1 MAGWRQGGPTL
12 EVRPPW
18 ESKPDAMDSQSPEIV
33 ADSAPSQPASH
44 TEDTAIRVIFF
55 TDMKGSTALKQDMAE
70 KWDEGTFQRLRQEH
84 DSLLIEIITRDHAG
98 QIVKSTGDGF
108 LAIFNKPSTAVER
121 AMEIQEKLRG
131 HAHLRVRI
139 GIDMGEVRVESVGGA
154 TRDVF
159 GRHVDWAAR
168 AMSMADGGHIC
179 VTRPIYADAF
189 SWITKSRIAWREH
202 GFHRVKA
209 GDPPLEIFEPY
220 NANLGAPMDQLAGEK
235 VASPLGSSA
244 EAARERP
251 EKTHPLRIIRSWEQV
266 ARDGR
271 DFAEKGAGMM
281 YWFKVP
287 LGGLSYPEGFRNFLQ
302 PALANPR
309 ITKIR
314 FVLESTVPAIRRM
327 WYEIVIPLIQAW
339 AVQENRTFTLEQPDD
354 HSGRLVEAGPTP
366 KSVSWVLVDL
376 SMEFTPCFKLLC
388 PDPDTDVVSQSEAQI
403 FLSTSSRTVRWKDG
417 TLHPVRIP
425 DAILRVKASE
435 EDSLVYA
442 LNTVANQWDM
452 LFS

>member
-1 MAGWRQGGPTL
+1 MGAAPHAPAL
-12 EVRPPW
+12 EVRSPR
-18 ESKPDAMDSQSPEIV
+18 ESKRDAMAPHAPEI
-33 ADSAPSQPASH
+33 AGSAAGEDPAPA
-44 TEDTAIRVIFF
+44 ENTAIRVIFF
-55 TDMKGSTALKQDMAE
+55 TDMKGSTALKQDMGE
-70 KWDEGTFQRLRQEH
+70 KWDEGSFQRLRQEH
-84 DSLLIEIITRDHAG
+84 DALLTEIITRDGAG

-108 LAIFNKPSTAVER
+108 LATFNKPSTAVER
-121 AMEIQEKLRG
+121 AMEIQERLRG

-139 GIDMGEVRVESVGGA
+139 GIDMGEVRVESTGST

-168 AMSMADGGHIC
+168 TMSMADGGHIC

-189 SWITKSRIAWREH
+189 SWITKSRIAWKEH

-220 NANLGAPMDQLAGEK
+220 NANIVAPMDHLAGEK

-244 EAARERP
+244 EAAREHP

-314 FVLESTVPAIRRM
+314 FVLEATVPAIRRI
-327 WYEIVIPLIQAW
+327 WDEIVIPQVQAW
-339 AVQENRTFTLEQPDD
+339 AAQENRTLTLDRPDY
-354 HSGRLVEAGPTP
+354 HSGRLWEAGPPT
-366 KSVSWVLVDL
+366 KSVAWVFVDL

>member
-1 MAGWRQGGPTL
+1 M
-12 EVRPPW
+12 
-18 ESKPDAMDSQSPEIV
+18 SPESPGLTGEPSSGAVEPI
-33 ADSAPSQPASH
+33 AD
-44 TEDTAIRVIFF
+44 ETAVRVVFF
-55 TDMKGSTALKQDMAE
+55 TDMKGSTALKEDMAE
-70 KWDEGTFQRLRQEH
+70 RWDEAAFQRVRQEH
-84 DSLLIEIITRDHAG
+84 DGILIECITRDQGG
-98 QIVKSTGDGF
+98 QIIKATGDGF
-108 LAIFNKPSTAVER
+108 LAIFTKPSTAVER

-131 HAHLRVRI
+131 HPHVRVRV
-139 GIDMGEVRVESVGGA
+139 GIDMGEVRVESAGGV

-159 GRHVDWAAR
+159 GRHVDWASR

-189 SWITKSRIAWREH
+189 SWITKSRIAWKEH

-209 GDPPLEIFEPY
+209 DDPPLEIFEPY
-220 NANLGAPMDQLAGEK
+220 NANLVAPMDRLAGEK
-235 VASPLGSSA
+235 VASPLGASA
-244 EAARERP
+244 DGVRERP
-251 EKTHPLRIIRSWEQV
+251 EKSHPLRIIRSWEQV

-314 FVLESTVPAIRRM
+314 FVLDAAVPAIRRI
-327 WYEIVIPLIQAW
+327 WDEIVIPQIQAW
-339 AVQENRTFTLEQPDD
+339 AAQENRTFALERPDD
-354 HSGRLVEAGPTP
+354 HSGRLFDVGPP
-366 KSVSWVLVDL
+366 PQSISWVFVDL

-388 PDPDTDVVSQSEAQI
+388 PDPDTDVVSPSEAQI
-403 FLSTSSRTVRWKDG
+403 FLSTSTRTVRWKDG